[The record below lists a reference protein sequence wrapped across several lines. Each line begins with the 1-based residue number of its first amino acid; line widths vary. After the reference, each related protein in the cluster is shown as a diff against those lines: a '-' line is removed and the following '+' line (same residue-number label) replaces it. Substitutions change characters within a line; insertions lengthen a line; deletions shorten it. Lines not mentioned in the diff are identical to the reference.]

1 VIKYIL
7 ILLLLF
13 CKNDQ
18 KEQRLKAQKIFGN
31 IKVENPVDQKSIDLG
46 KKLFFEKALS
56 INNTFSCNSCHVI
69 DNYGVSNGNV
79 NVEISSILI
88 KRNIPTVYNSSL
100 QNKQGWDGRFNSVKD
115 ISINSIFDKNKLGIP
130 NQKHLVSK
138 LKKLRYDNDFK
149 EVDLPLNSDSV
160 GLVLSRYIDTLVVRT
175 RYDQWVDGEIDFNDD
190 EISGFKLFYSSN
202 CQSCHS
208 SSTFG
213 GKNLAKVGI
222 LKHFDVKDE
231 GRYYITMNESDRQV
245 FKVPM
250 LRGITKTHPYFSD
263 GSVNTLEEVIKIMG
277 EYQLGKNF
285 NEKQIDQIKTF
296 LLTL

>member
-1 VIKYIL
+1 MIKYIL

-31 IKVENPVDQKSIDLG
+31 IKVENLVDQKSIDLG

-115 ISINSIFDKNKLGIP
+115 ISINSIFDRNKLGIP
-130 NQKHLVSK
+130 NEKHLVSK

-149 EVDLPLNSDSV
+149 GVDLPLNSDSV

-175 RYDQWVDGEIDFNDD
+175 RYDQWVDSEIDFNDD

-231 GRYYITMNESDRQV
+231 GRYYITKNESDRQV

-250 LRGITKTHPYFSD
+250 LRGISKTHPYFSD

>member
-1 VIKYIL
+1 
-7 ILLLLF
+7 LF

>member
-1 VIKYIL
+1 M

-31 IKVENPVDQKSIDLG
+31 IKVENLVDQKSIDLG

-130 NQKHLVSK
+130 NEKHLVTK

-149 EVDLPLNSDSV
+149 GVDLPLNSDSV

-202 CQSCHS
+202 CQNCHS

-231 GRYYITMNESDRQV
+231 GRYYITKNESDRQV

-250 LRGITKTHPYFSD
+250 LRGISKTHPYFSD

>member
-1 VIKYIL
+1 MIKYIL

>member
-1 VIKYIL
+1 MIKYIL

-31 IKVENPVDQKSIDLG
+31 IKIENPIDHKSIDLG

-56 INNTFSCNSCHVI
+56 INNTFSCNSCHII
-69 DNYGVSNGNV
+69 DNYGISNGNV

-100 QNKQGWDGRFNSVKD
+100 QAKQGWDGRFNSLKD
-115 ISINSIFDKNKLGIP
+115 ISINSIFDRNKLGIP
-130 NQKHLVSK
+130 NEKHLVNK

-175 RYDQWVDGEIDFNDD
+175 RYDQWVDGEIDFTDD
-190 EISGFKLFYSSN
+190 ELSGFKLFYSSN

-231 GRYYITMNESDRQV
+231 GRYYITKNESDRQV

-250 LRGITKTHPYFSD
+250 LRGIAKTHPYFSD
-263 GSVNTLEEVIKIMG
+263 GSINTLEEVIKIMG

>member
-1 VIKYIL
+1 MIKYIL

-31 IKVENPVDQKSIDLG
+31 IKVENLVDQKSIDLG

-130 NQKHLVSK
+130 NEKHLVTK

-149 EVDLPLNSDSV
+149 GVDLPLNSDSV

-231 GRYYITMNESDRQV
+231 GRYYITKNESDRQV

-250 LRGITKTHPYFSD
+250 LRGISKTHPYFSD